1 MVVRMNGAATNPAAT
16 MEPAQPI
23 GIVVEIPKPEPAG
36 AHRLRPVAH
45 VLFTMEGVSMDEV
58 PCVHDWFEGRCV
70 HCLRPS
76 PHGRQSEKD
85 IDFQPRGH
93 FAKKNSVTPDSGE
106 VKS

>member
-1 MVVRMNGAATNPAAT
+1 
-16 MEPAQPI
+16 
-23 GIVVEIPKPEPAG
+23 
-36 AHRLRPVAH
+36 
-45 VLFTMEGVSMDEV
+45 MDEV

-93 FAKKNSVTPDSGE
+93 FAKKNSVTPDSGDE
-106 VKS
+106 KRG